1 MIQAQLEPKGFRAP
15 IKSFSNIP
23 LNLGL
28 RPPSPNQRIDPRPSS
43 GGQRPIH

>member
-1 MIQAQLEPKGFRAP
+1 MIRTQLEPPEFRTLTE
-15 IKSFSNIP
+15 SFSNIP
-23 LNLGL
+23 HNLGL